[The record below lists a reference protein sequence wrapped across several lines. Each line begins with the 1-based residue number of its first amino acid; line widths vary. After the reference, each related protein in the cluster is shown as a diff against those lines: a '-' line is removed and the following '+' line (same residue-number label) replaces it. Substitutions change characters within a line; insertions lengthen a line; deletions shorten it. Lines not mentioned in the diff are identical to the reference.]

1 MFCSYNALVILN
13 IHVKINRKYLRWHY
27 AYLFFNFWFLRTNPL
42 HSWNILTNSDAGL
55 SRFLKCFLVDTLVL
69 FALQV
74 IFFSGWTPL
83 LLWNCFWPRMTIGTL
98 LPRHSGGKFNLECS
112 AWSELLP
119 LPGVDIGARK
129 EGIPL
134 LFWYTIQYRLEKP
147 GSALSYQSCT
157 QEKLV
162 WELPRKSKGIQLMC
176 SIRNL
181 LLQF

>member
-1 MFCSYNALVILN
+1 MTHILEPFFEA
-13 IHVKINRKYLRWHY
+13 IHTGVC
-27 AYLFFNFWFLRTNPL
+27 
-42 HSWNILTNSDAGL
+42 DA
-55 SRFLKCFLVDTLVL
+55 
-69 FALQV
+69 V
-74 IFFSGWTPL
+74 IFLYRSREACCTFFHIYSCHLRRLWACMHSMAQTLAFSKPVPCDPALRFFPL
-83 LLWNCFWPRMTIGTL
+83 LLRNCFWPRMTIGTL

-112 AWSELLP
+112 AGSELLP